1 MSVRPLLQRQ
11 ATVRSQIRHRL
22 ENRGFLEVDPPIVAS
37 EILPE
42 VSIDPY
48 TVLHGNEKKF
58 LQTSPEPHMKRLL
71 AEDSGSI
78 YQFAH
83 CFRRDER
90 GPHHDT
96 EFTMLEWYEP
106 GVNLTSTAELI
117 TQILHD
123 TLHTDGLQ
131 RLPCREAFI
140 QHADIDPMTAGV
152 GDLLQ
157 ASNFHEVGIPDS
169 ISNIPA
175 EQQWSLAFELLLSD
189 VVSPQLG
196 IAQPTML
203 ESWPASESA
212 FAQLDSTN
220 KQLSLRFEV
229 FVAGIELMNGWQ
241 EETCSSTIRKRLEK
255 TNITRTSVKKQKLP
269 LPNRLLAVHDNM
281 PEGVGVALGFD
292 RLVMLAAGT
301 DSIDAIRYFNSDN
314 S

>member
-1 MSVRPLLQRQ
+1 MSVRPLLRRQ
-11 ATVRSQIRHRL
+11 ATVRSLIRNRL
-22 ENRGFLEVDPPIVAS
+22 ESRGFLEVDTPIVAS
-37 EILPE
+37 ELLPD

-48 TVLHGNEKKF
+48 TVTYGNEKKF

-83 CFRRDER
+83 CFRSEER

-106 GVNLTSTAELI
+106 GANLTSTAELI
-117 TQILHD
+117 TQLLHD
-123 TLHTDGLQ
+123 SLHTNGLQ
-131 RLPCREAFI
+131 RLPCRDAFI

-152 GDLLQ
+152 GALLQ
-157 ASNFHEVGIPDS
+157 ASNFHNVGIPES
-169 ISNIPA
+169 ISNLPA
-175 EQQWSLAFELLLSD
+175 EQQWSLAFELLLSE
-189 VVSPQLG
+189 VVSPKLG

-229 FVAGIELMNGWQ
+229 FVTGIEIMNGWQ
-241 EETCSSTIRKRLEK
+241 EETCSFTIRKRLEK
-255 TNITRTSVKKQKLP
+255 ANTIRTSFEKQKLP

-281 PEGVGVALGFD
+281 PEGIGVALGFD

>member
-11 ATVRSQIRHRL
+11 ATVRSLIRNRL
-22 ENRGFLEVDPPIVAS
+22 ESRGFLEVDTPIVAS
-37 EILPE
+37 ELLPE

-48 TVLHGNEKKF
+48 TVMHGNESKF

-83 CFRRDER
+83 CFRSDER

-96 EFTMLEWYEP
+96 EFTMLEWYQP
-106 GVNLTSTAELI
+106 GANLTSTAELV
-117 TQILHD
+117 TQLLHD
-123 TLHTDGLQ
+123 SLHTDGLQ
-131 RLPCREAFI
+131 RLPCRDAFI
-140 QHADIDPMTAGV
+140 QHADIDPITAGV
-152 GDLLQ
+152 GALLQ
-157 ASNFHEVGIPDS
+157 ASNFHDVGIPES
-169 ISNIPA
+169 ISNLPA
-175 EQQWSLAFELLLSD
+175 EQQWSLAFELLLSE

-229 FVAGIELMNGWQ
+229 FVAGIELMNGWK
-241 EETCSSTIRKRLEK
+241 EETCS
-255 TNITRTSVKKQKLP
+255 
-269 LPNRLLAVHDNM
+269 
-281 PEGVGVALGFD
+281 
-292 RLVMLAAGT
+292 
-301 DSIDAIRYFNSDN
+301 
-314 S
+314 

>member
-11 ATVRSQIRHRL
+11 ATVRSLIRNCL
-22 ENRGFLEVDPPIVAS
+22 EGRGFLEVDTPIVAS
-37 EILPE
+37 ELLPE

-48 TVLHGNEKKF
+48 TVMHGNEKKF

-83 CFRRDER
+83 CFRSDER

-106 GVNLTSTAELI
+106 GANLTSTAELI
-117 TQILHD
+117 TQLLHD
-123 TLHTDGLQ
+123 SLHTDGLQ
-131 RLPCREAFI
+131 RLPCRDAFI
-140 QHADIDPMTAGV
+140 QYADIDPMTAGV
-152 GDLLQ
+152 GALLQ
-157 ASNFHEVGIPDS
+157 ASNFHDVGIPGS
-169 ISNIPA
+169 ISNLPA
-175 EQQWSLAFELLLSD
+175 EQQWSLAFELLLSE

-196 IAQPTML
+196 ISQPTML
-203 ESWPASESA
+203 ESWPASECA
-212 FAQLDSTN
+212 FAKLDPLN
-220 KQLSLRFEV
+220 NELSLRFEV

-241 EETCSSTIRKRLEK
+241 EETCSSTIQKRLET
-255 TNITRTSVKKQKLP
+255 TNIIRRAFEKHELP

-281 PEGVGVALGFD
+281 PEGVGVALGLD
-292 RLVMLAAGT
+292 RLMMLASREE
-301 DSIDAIRYFNSDN
+301 SIDAVRYFNSGN

>member
-1 MSVRPLLQRQ
+1 M
-11 ATVRSQIRHRL
+11 
-22 ENRGFLEVDPPIVAS
+22 
-37 EILPE
+37 
-42 VSIDPY
+42 
-48 TVLHGNEKKF
+48 HGNENKF

-83 CFRRDER
+83 CFRSDER

-96 EFTMLEWYEP
+96 EFTMLEWYQP
-106 GVNLTSTAELI
+106 GANLTSTAELV
-117 TQILHD
+117 TQLLHD
-123 TLHTDGLQ
+123 SLHTDGLQ
-131 RLPCREAFI
+131 RLPCRDAFI
-140 QHADIDPMTAGV
+140 QHADIDPITAGV
-152 GDLLQ
+152 GALLQ
-157 ASNFHEVGIPDS
+157 ASNFHDVGIPES
-169 ISNIPA
+169 ISNLPA
-175 EQQWSLAFELLLSD
+175 EQQWSLAFELLLSE

-255 TNITRTSVKKQKLP
+255 TNTIRTSFEKQKLP

-292 RLVMLAAGT
+292 RLVMLATGT
-301 DSIDAIRYFNSDN
+301 NSIDAIRYFNSDN